1 MSEMKNLTATV
12 NLNMTVEK
20 LNELNKIIE
29 RDRAKPIRQE
39 EYAAFLMDYCPVCGE
54 ALIREANFCHKCGQ
68 RVDRETIA
76 L

>member
-1 MSEMKNLTATV
+1 MSKMKNLTATV

-39 EYAAFLMDYCPVCGE
+39 AHAAFLMDYCPVCGE
-54 ALIREANFCHKCGQ
+54 GLIREANFCHMCGQ